1 MPEQILKPSQETNYM
16 KYDPAEMVQQLG
28 KSLGQNG
35 NQQQRE
41 GLRLLE
47 HAAAFSARVKEVEGL
62 QFSPIENNFKV
73 YSEWAVVN
81 QAKDIGTMAVDQST
95 HPTNVY
101 YVVSKKRLCGEL
113 TICVDFR
120 VGMEIISDVWRCH
133 RSTACG
139 QYRKSRENSEDTG
152 TTRVQ
157 ASPLSR
163 SLQSQWPVLWV
174 GLRFARPSK
183 GPLGSKVVNGRCF
196 EKSETKEP
204 VDPHPGV

>member
-16 KYDPAEMVQQLG
+16 KYDPAKMVRQLG
-28 KSLGQNG
+28 KSLRRND

-41 GLRLLE
+41 GLSLLA

-62 QFSPIENNFKV
+62 QFRPIENNFKIF
-73 YSEWAVVN
+73 SEWAVPN
-81 QAKDIGTMAVDQST
+81 QAKEIGTMAVGRST
-95 HPTNVY
+95 DPTNVY
-101 YVVSKKRLCGEL
+101 YVVSEKHLCGEL
-113 TICVDFR
+113 TTRVDFR
-120 VGMEIISDVWRCH
+120 LGMEIISDVWRCH

-139 QYRKSRENSEDTG
+139 QYRKSRENSEDTR

-163 SLQSQWPVLWV
+163 SLQSQLPALWA

-183 GPLGSKVVNGRCF
+183 GHMGSKVVNRRCF
-196 EKSETKEP
+196 EKSKTKEP
-204 VDPHPGV
+204 VDPNPGV